1 MVPGAGLEPARL
13 ATRDF
18 KSLVSTDFTT
28 RAVHCCRPLSHPVQ
42 RVDKQDSP
50 VNAGWRGCRK
60 NLEARPGVE
69 PGYTDLQSVA

>member
-28 RAVHCCRPLSHPVQ
+28 RAMHSRRLLRQS
-42 RVDKQDSP
+42 R
-50 VNAGWRGCRK
+50 NASSNETAPSTQVGGAAE